1 MLIEGLQLMVMGM
14 VVVFIF
20 LTMLVV
26 TIELSHR
33 FFDHFAKYFPEAPP
47 PGAVHKKATGE
58 NELQEVAVMLAAIK
72 ARLQ

>member
-1 MLIEGLQLMVMGM
+1 MLMEGFQLMVMGM

-20 LTMLVV
+20 LSMLVV
-26 TIELSHR
+26 TIELSHH
-33 FFDHFAKYFPEAPP
+33 FFDRFANYFPEAPP
-47 PGAVHKKATGE
+47 PGTISKKTSGE